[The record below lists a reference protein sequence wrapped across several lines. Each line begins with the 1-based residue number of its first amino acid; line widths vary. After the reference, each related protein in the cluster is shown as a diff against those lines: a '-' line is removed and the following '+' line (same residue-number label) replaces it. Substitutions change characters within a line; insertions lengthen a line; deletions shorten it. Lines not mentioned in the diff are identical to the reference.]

1 MPGIITN
8 DSIQQMVDEKPK
20 LPEQIDL
27 EEAEAALAEKDYKLA
42 RELLEK
48 LVKLEVIVDNED
60 SVRIKE
66 TAVLTLGRLYKE
78 TKDAKGIKIDF
89 FFLLK

>member
-1 MPGIITN
+1 MPGIIAN

-27 EEAEAALAEKDYKLA
+27 EEAETALAGKDYKLA

-78 TKDAKGIKIDF
+78 TKDAKGIKT
-89 FFLLK
+89 